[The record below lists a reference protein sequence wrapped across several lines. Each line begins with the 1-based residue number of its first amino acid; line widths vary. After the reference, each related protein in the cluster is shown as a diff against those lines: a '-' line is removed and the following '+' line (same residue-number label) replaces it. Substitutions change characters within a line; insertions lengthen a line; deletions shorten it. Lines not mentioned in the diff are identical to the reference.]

1 MPGLSKNL
9 QGGHSEL
16 GKECGYRCA
25 QNGGFE
31 WGKTAD
37 AGLKALGGL
46 EHERHN
52 LACFTRITRSVVWRR
67 TVKVGGWRK
76 TEM

>member
-9 QGGHSEL
+9 PGGQSEL
-16 GKECGYRCA
+16 GKECGCRC
-25 QNGGFE
+25 E
-31 WGKTAD
+31 WGEGAD
-37 AGLKALGGL
+37 AGLKALGGV

-52 LACFTRITRSVVWRR
+52 LACLTRITTSFVWRR

-76 TEM
+76 REM